1 MSNYPDSESNNYS
14 QCHDEMLWWDNEDV
28 NNRTFLNSQFDLYSS
43 CEESETM
50 SECFVNSPNSMERI
64 AMVSTPMESAL
75 VTAISQE
82 MVDAPFSTP
91 SSESEEE
98 EEELSVADR
107 VRNRHRRCVPHPV
120 DVPDPVI
127 VSVSPSVR
135 TSTAGSS
142 SDEEEINNNNTTSGA
157 NTSFINN
164 MLLCMNQV
172 APDAQFDSMKSK
184 KMKKKKA
191 KRRKKKMLHPDLI
204 SMWHHAS
211 QLFTEATVPVA
222 KVTPSPYPKVK
233 DWAKVNQRN
242 LANLPKPQH
251 YPVQGCAEDPSFFEK
266 RKSPGGTLIRSLYED
281 RMVGHSNLRHG
292 SVLYGSLPG
301 FLTEAGII
309 SPGSHGEVVS
319 GYVWSEV
326 YEDWVLQATNPQ
338 QQEQKAARSAFRD
351 YKAVKKKSKLR

>member
-1 MSNYPDSESNNYS
+1 
-14 QCHDEMLWWDNEDV
+14 
-28 NNRTFLNSQFDLYSS
+28 
-43 CEESETM
+43 
-50 SECFVNSPNSMERI
+50 MERI

-82 MVDAPFSTP
+82 MEDAPFSAHG
-91 SSESEEE
+91 SESEME

-135 TSTAGSS
+135 TSTTGSS
-142 SDEEEINNNNTTSGA
+142 SDEEEINNNRTSGA
-157 NTSFINN
+157 NISFINN
-164 MLLCMNQV
+164 MILCMNQV
-172 APDAQFDSMKSK
+172 APDAKFDSMKSK

-211 QLFTEATVPVA
+211 QLFTEVTVPVA
-222 KVTPSPYPKVK
+222 KVIPSPYPKVK

-292 SVLYGSLPG
+292 SVS
-301 FLTEAGII
+301 
-309 SPGSHGEVVS
+309 
-319 GYVWSEV
+319 
-326 YEDWVLQATNPQ
+326 Q
-338 QQEQKAARSAFRD
+338 
-351 YKAVKKKSKLR
+351 